1 VAILGGLLI
10 GGWLLLR
17 PRADRLGVIVV
28 LALVAVVTVVMLS
41 WAADVSRWDR
51 ALMFRT
57 FAVFVELP
65 FYGLAILA
73 AVRRPQ
79 PAGPG
84 ASLADAAPGQPPDLG
99 RVVVPAVG
107 LAMLLV
113 YAAQTAAWRTNVDQ
127 LSTALRAQP
136 AGCLTAD
143 AIKSTIHGTP
153 LDHWGLTSLVLVEEG
168 RSPTHLVT
176 YGLACADVQ
185 PADGMPIKILDGQVV
200 ERIPLDG
207 WFDLAAI
214 TGGAGWS
221 SGP

>member
-1 VAILGGLLI
+1 M
-10 GGWLLLR
+10 
-17 PRADRLGVIVV
+17 
-28 LALVAVVTVVMLS
+28 LALVAVVTVVMLG

-73 AVRRPQ
+73 AVRRPR

-84 ASLADAAPGQPPDLG
+84 SSLADTAPGQPPDLG

-143 AIKSTIHGTP
+143 AITSTGPRHAARP
-153 LDHWGLTSLVLVEEG
+153 LGPDVAGAG
-168 RSPTHLVT
+168 RGRTV
-176 YGLACADVQ
+176 ADAPRHVWAGVRRRTT
-185 PADGMPIKILDGQVV
+185 PADGVPIKILDGQVV